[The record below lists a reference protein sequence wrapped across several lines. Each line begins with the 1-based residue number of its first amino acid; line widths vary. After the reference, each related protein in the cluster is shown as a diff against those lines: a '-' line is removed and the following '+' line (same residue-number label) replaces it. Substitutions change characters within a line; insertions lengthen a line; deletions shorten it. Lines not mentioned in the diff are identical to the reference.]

1 MKKIISLISLMFLAP
16 SAFALDVEVNKPY
29 MRELIP
35 GTKVTSAY
43 MTIKNNGDEDIKLVA
58 VSGDVSPRIEI
69 HEHTMKDGMMQ
80 MGKLDSI
87 IIKAN
92 DEVTL
97 QPHGLHL
104 MVFNPSSPV
113 KAGEQ
118 VNLVLHF
125 DDEQK
130 TEVSMPVKGLKPA
143 HNH

>member
-1 MKKIISLISLMFLAP
+1 MKKIITLINLLLLAP
-16 SAFALDVEVNKPY
+16 SAFAANVDVDDAF

-35 GTKVTSAY
+35 GTQVTSAY
-43 MTIKNNGDEDIKLVA
+43 MTISNNSDKDITLVS
-58 VSGDVSPRIEI
+58 VSGNVSKRIEI
-69 HEHTMKDGMMQ
+69 HEHTMKGGMMQ

-92 DEVTL
+92 DEVIL

-118 VNLVLHF
+118 VELTLHF
-125 DDEQK
+125 DNDQQTK
-130 TEVSMPVKGLKPA
+130 VIIPVKGLKPA